1 MATGK
6 AANQTVKNQYDQIQA
21 MTTSTGKE
29 YGGEQNRAPLPAGG
43 YMTPTVRTDSLTGSF
58 LPNFTWNNQDGYTIG
73 VAHGHPGRS
82 APSPA
87 DAVWAYGCWT
97 ICD

>member
-1 MATGK
+1 MTTSQPSTPCGDAKMATGK

-58 LPNFTWNNQDGYTIG
+58 LILLGIIRTDILL
-73 VAHGHPGRS
+73 V
-82 APSPA
+82 
-87 DAVWAYGCWT
+87 
-97 ICD
+97 